1 VEQVR
6 IEELKN
12 GYAQLTER
20 AHYGERILIVKGL
33 QRRPWAILGPVESK
47 GVSMADMIDNAERL
61 KDELMNKHSGDLD
74 AVMRELTQLLQAAST
89 ATALVEQERQKR
101 MQGDHK

>member
-1 VEQVR
+1 
-6 IEELKN
+6 
-12 GYAQLTER
+12 
-20 AHYGERILIVKGL
+20 
-33 QRRPWAILGPVESK
+33 
-47 GVSMADMIDNAERL
+47 MADMIDNAERL